1 MHNIGASFPDEG
13 LHTEPDRQL
22 AAIVQ
27 IDERFENLLIDALGW
42 FVGSDVFLPKHL
54 PDTAHVSGKA
64 AVAKRLAAEMR
75 NGVAWAQ
82 RRGEPPLDLCHDEI
96 ERIGPER
103 VVDEL
108 IVVEGERENADVA
121 RLTLACGER
130 KLQMVEKP
138 AAAADVGRW
147 SSALDVWPAG

>member
-1 MHNIGASFPDEG
+1 MAVAVGSDGTPMVAVAERPWRPGARALLAAASGVLLAASFPACD
-13 LHTEPDRQL
+13 LEPL
-22 AAIVQ
+22 ADGEEVPGVV
-27 IDERFENLLIDALGW
+27 DA
-42 FVGSDVFLPKHL
+42 
-54 PDTAHVSGKA
+54 DTHS
-64 AVAKRLAAEMR
+64 AKRLAAEMR

>member
-1 MHNIGASFPDEG
+1 MRCD
-13 LHTEPDRQL
+13 LEPL
-22 AAIVQ
+22 ADGKEVPGVV
-27 IDERFENLLIDALGW
+27 DA
-42 FVGSDVFLPKHL
+42 
-54 PDTAHVSGKA
+54 DTHS
-64 AVAKRLAAEMR
+64 AKRLAAEMR

-103 VVDEL
+103 IVDEL

-138 AAAADVGRW
+138 AAAAHIERW
-147 SSALDVWPAG
+147 SSALDLWPAG